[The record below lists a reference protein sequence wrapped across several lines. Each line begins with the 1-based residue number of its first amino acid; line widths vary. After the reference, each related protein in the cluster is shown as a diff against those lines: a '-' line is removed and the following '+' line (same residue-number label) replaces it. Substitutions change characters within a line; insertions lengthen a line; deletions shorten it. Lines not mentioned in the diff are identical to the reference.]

1 MRCYWHQMGQSMTT
15 EQNKETK
22 KNRRKFWSFQ
32 DLNIS
37 EKSKTDT
44 SETPWC
50 VPQLQKKT
58 SSFKSFLLRFKQKE
72 DIFYI
77 FAHLLVAHIRCAH
90 IHLLHAA
97 IANKRQT
104 AQKGAK
110 QKRDLMLGKSN
121 SIRNFSISF
130 FSYFLGAHGQLLLR
144 SILFCENRNWICIFK

>member
-1 MRCYWHQMGQSMTT
+1 MLLTSDGAINDYRTKQRNKKKT
-15 EQNKETK
+15 EENSGRFKIWTYQK
-22 KNRRKFWSFQ
+22 KVKRIRVKHLDAYLSY
-32 DLNIS
+32 
-37 EKSKTDT
+37 K
-44 SETPWC
+44 
-50 VPQLQKKT
+50 KKT